1 MKQPTTTKTR
11 TTTKPNEPERQPM
24 GSHSSLKKEKSFSF
38 RIVTPINLPLPEQ
51 FQVFYCPYFVEHL
64 MFTQCS
70 PRWFSSH
77 CQYLGFFLDPRFQR
91 QYSCH
96 CWRITFLQQDCC
108 NGNWLLCKS
117 PAMQLLQ
124 QLPRLIQH
132 CHCLTA
138 SSNFPMTELSYVPT
152 DLCTRAV
159 ESCPADEH
167 QKHQRGKV
175 VTNRVDSAAHQQP
188 WYQRSIEVPQRK
200 RFLSQFHRKKP

>member
-1 MKQPTTTKTR
+1 MGEPVFIRATCSYCTTKSKNLGLLAMQLHSSVTFQQRQRQWKLLILKMKTTTKTMKQPTTTKTR
-11 TTTKPNEPERQPM
+11 TTTKPIWTRETTYGKPFFI
-24 GSHSSLKKEKSFSF
+24 KKKRFSF

-138 SSNFPMTELSYVPT
+138 SSNF
-152 DLCTRAV
+152 LC
-159 ESCPADEH
+159 SDW
-167 QKHQRGKV
+167 
-175 VTNRVDSAAHQQP
+175 S
-188 WYQRSIEVPQRK
+188 
-200 RFLSQFHRKKP
+200 L

>member
-1 MKQPTTTKTR
+1 
-11 TTTKPNEPERQPM
+11 
-24 GSHSSLKKEKSFSF
+24 
-38 RIVTPINLPLPEQ
+38 
-51 FQVFYCPYFVEHL
+51 

-152 DLCTRAV
+152 DLCRRAV

-200 RFLSQFHRKKP
+200 RFLSQFHRKNLNLTKEGLPKFNLILKTSFSTWWACHLYPVLKQANS

>member
-1 MKQPTTTKTR
+1 MGEPVFIRATCSYCTTKSKNLGLLAMQLHSSVTFQQRQRQWKLLILKMKTTTKTMKQPTTTKTR

-24 GSHSSLKKEKSFSF
+24 GSHSSLKKKKRFSF

-70 PRWFSSH
+70 PRWFWSH

-138 SSNFPMTELSYVPT
+138 SSNFPMTELCS
-152 DLCTRAV
+152 DWSL
-159 ESCPADEH
+159 
-167 QKHQRGKV
+167 
-175 VTNRVDSAAHQQP
+175 
-188 WYQRSIEVPQRK
+188 
-200 RFLSQFHRKKP
+200 